1 MTANSFDSNNFVT
14 NMPIENVQIRYDPDK
29 AIITLEGAYLEALEG
44 RDFTLKVSFT
54 NDLSFYADPTVM
66 SFTATGI
73 NAQLTLDTQTSFNNI
88 LPYIVMAEG
97 IITIIVAIFASVVG
111 LKLAGIELFLPVQLL
126 YFSLSTIKS
135 QSSYSSSL
143 ANLKYTNGYSVI
155 TAYDYLRTYDQNPY
169 LVAITYES

>member
-1 MTANSFDSNNFVT
+1 
-14 NMPIENVQIRYDPDK
+14 
-29 AIITLEGAYLEALEG
+29 
-44 RDFTLKVSFT
+44 
-54 NDLSFYADPTVM
+54 M

-73 NAQLTLDTQTSFNNI
+73 NAELTIDSQSSLNNI

-111 LKLAGIELFLPVQLL
+111 LKLAGMELFLPVQLL
-126 YFSLSTIKS
+126 YFSLSTIKT

-155 TAYDYLRTYDQNPY
+155 SPYDYMRTYDQNPF
-169 LVAITYES
+169 LVSITYESEFLMSTNIMLGIFVLTLLWLMVHTCRIRLKERDLDKFLENKKPRQDLEEEEEQEKKEEDVNSD